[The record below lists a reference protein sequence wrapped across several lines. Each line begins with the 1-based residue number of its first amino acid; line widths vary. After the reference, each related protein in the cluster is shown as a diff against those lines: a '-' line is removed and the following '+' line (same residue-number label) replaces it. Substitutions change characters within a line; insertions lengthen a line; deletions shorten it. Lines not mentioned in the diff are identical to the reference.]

1 LWYISMDG
9 TMAAA
14 EAVRFSWDESWLTG
28 EEYGHIL
35 NNVEVYCGQFG
46 LQKYGPRQHPLSI
59 YQEPC
64 NGLIYF
70 VAGQSVG
77 SEFGFPRVDIKK
89 RFRWKK
95 MNFTT
100 DLPKRQPIVT
110 YIVASALKCEKFF
123 PAQLEGPIYRMHAV
137 VLIKPQ
143 SESFVLCHV
152 RRLSD
157 EEPLS
162 PLQPALRIKR
172 RHSPSPLKRPRK
184 ENSAQSDGLCAL
196 LEAAMRE
203 EMAGDSSEDE
213 ELDPSQ
219 RVATATSSGE
229 ILGLKY
235 LALGL

>member
-1 LWYISMDG
+1 MDNFSASAG
-9 TMAAA
+9 
-14 EAVRFSWDESWLTG
+14 AVRFAWDESWLTG

-35 NNVEVYCGQFG
+35 NNVELYCAQFG
-46 LQKYGPRQHPLSI
+46 MQRYGQRQHPLSI
-59 YQEPC
+59 YQEPS
-64 NGLIYF
+64 NGMIYF

-137 VLIKPQ
+137 VLISPQ
-143 SESFVLCHV
+143 PQSFVLCHV

-162 PLQPALRIKR
+162 PLHPALRNKR
-172 RHSPSPLKRPRK
+172 RNSPSPLKRPRK
-184 ENSAQSDGLCAL
+184 EDSTQSDGLCAL

-203 EMAGDSSEDE
+203 ETGMACDSSDDE
-213 ELDPSQ
+213 EMDPAQ
-219 RVATATSSGE
+219 RVVTAASSDE
-229 ILGLKY
+229 ILGLKS
-235 LALGL
+235 LALDL